1 MGTNNNMKTWQSIL
15 VGLIIGFLG
24 GVGTMQASLVGDV
37 REHTVKLESI
47 NHSAEYNTAQM
58 EQRYD
63 RVIRLMESLLET
75 NRQLIVE
82 LGAKRNQ

>member
-37 REHTVKLESI
+37 REHSVKLVTI
-47 NHSAEYNTAQM
+47 NRSVEVNADQM

>member
-1 MGTNNNMKTWQSIL
+1 MSNNSNMKTWQSIL

-47 NHSAEYNTAQM
+47 NRSAEYNTTQM

>member
-1 MGTNNNMKTWQSIL
+1 MSNNSNMKTWQSIL

-47 NHSAEYNTAQM
+47 NRSAEYNTTQI

>member
-37 REHTVKLESI
+37 REHSVKLESI
-47 NHSAEYNTAQM
+47 SRTAEANVVQM

>member
-1 MGTNNNMKTWQSIL
+1 MNANNNMKTWQSIL
-15 VGLIIGFLG
+15 IGLIIGFLG
-24 GVGTMQASLVGDV
+24 GVGTMQASLVADV
-37 REHTVKLESI
+37 REHSVKLESMGRAQDQNI
-47 NHSAEYNTAQM
+47 SQM

>member
-47 NHSAEYNTAQM
+47 SRTAEANVVQM

-82 LGAKRNQ
+82 LGAKRN

>member
-47 NHSAEYNTAQM
+47 SRTAEANVVQM

>member
-1 MGTNNNMKTWQSIL
+1 
-15 VGLIIGFLG
+15 
-24 GVGTMQASLVGDV
+24 MQASLVGDV

-47 NHSAEYNTAQM
+47 NRSAEYNTTQM